1 MTEVQMMEL
10 ATLQGAYY
18 KTVEDQ
24 DRSEQQAKLI
34 LITYWIRKQIWQ
46 EARMVIIKV
55 NPEDWA
61 KFGIQEVQ
69 LSKSTIG
76 RFGDFQASMLKAL
89 AERSA
94 PGPGPELWASYINWV
109 SDLIDASVS
118 ALTGKYIKVIA
129 RRIKNN

>member
-1 MTEVQMMEL
+1 MTELQLREM

-18 KTVEDQ
+18 KAVEDQ
-24 DRSEQQAKLI
+24 DTNEQQAKLI
-34 LITYWIRKQIWQ
+34 LITYYIRKQIWQ
-46 EARMVIIKV
+46 EARMIIVKV
-55 NPEDWA
+55 SVPDWE
-61 KFGIQEVQ
+61 KFSIANVQ

-89 AERSA
+89 AARSDD
-94 PGPGPELWASYINWV
+94 GPQLWANYLDWV

-118 ALTGKYIKVIA
+118 ALTGKYIKVVA